1 MIWLNNFHNA
11 IDELFKDRK
20 ANERI
25 IFYATPFLLFA
36 FLSYKFL
43 IPISEKKIADKK
55 NTLNG
60 IRAEITTTQDYLKRK
75 NEIFAEM
82 AQTKEI
88 NKALLMKLQNQIA
101 QNNALQ
107 NSMLSVDFINMSERN
122 ILDFVDEM
130 AVASGKHGISIT
142 SLTTALAEKQN
153 GVFKK
158 ELAVDIEC
166 NGQLSGI
173 LGFINSIEGSKMFSK
188 INSVSIEHGK
198 KLNAKINLVVS
209 GL

>member
-1 MIWLNNFHNA
+1 MMWLNNFHNA

-55 NTLNG
+55 NTLNTV
-60 IRAEITTTQDYLKRK
+60 RSEIATTKDYLKRK

-82 AQTKEI
+82 AQTKEV
-88 NKALLMKLQNQIA
+88 NKALFVKLQNQIA

-122 ILDFVDEM
+122 ILDFVDEL
-130 AVASGKHGISIT
+130 AIASGKHGITIT
-142 SLTTALAEKQN
+142 SLSTALAEKQN

-158 ELAVDIEC
+158 ELTIDIEC
-166 NGQLSGI
+166 SGQLRGI
-173 LGFINSIEGSKMFSK
+173 LGFINTVEGSKMFSK
-188 INSVSIEHGK
+188 VNSVNMEHGK
-198 KLNAKINLVVS
+198 KINAKISLVVS

>member
-1 MIWLNNFHNA
+1 MININAFHNA

-20 ANERI
+20 PSERI

-55 NTLNG
+55 TVLSQVKT
-60 IRAEITTTQDYLKRK
+60 EIKTTEDYLKRK

-82 AQTKEI
+82 EQTKTI
-88 NKALLMKLQNQIA
+88 NKSLVIKLQNQTS
-101 QNNALQ
+101 QNNVLQ
-107 NSMLSVDFINMSERN
+107 NSMLSVDFINMNEKN
-122 ILDFVDEM
+122 IIDFVDEL
-130 AVASGKHGISIT
+130 AISSAKYGISIESLET
-142 SLTTALAEKQN
+142 SLAEKQN

-158 ELAVDIEC
+158 ELSINIEC
-166 NGQLSGI
+166 SGSFKGVA
-173 LGFINSIEGSKMFSK
+173 GFVNNIESSKMFSK
-188 INSVSIEHGK
+188 IEMLNLEHGK
-198 KLNAKINLVVS
+198 SIKAKIKIVVN